1 MNIKNNILFKKKEL
15 LNFCTLRFIFGISY
29 SFMIPIIPLYFSSI
43 GISTIIIGIV
53 MSLYGV
59 GKALTQI
66 PFGVVSDWIGDK
78 LLLIIAL
85 GLMAFVPIVYI
96 ITSNNIFAEGN
107 YIVQG
112 AVLGIAAPAT
122 FSILSRSLEPSK
134 RGECTGYASAVFT
147 LGGGIGAIIGGFVA
161 YKLNSYN
168 TVFAL
173 ASAGI
178 FLSLIFLIFKIRKPE
193 RFMKECKKEDKK
205 VSCRSSVIFNE
216 IKKHKLFPRIILLGS
231 IALLGDFIYG
241 CVVSI
246 FPFYGQEVLHG
257 TDFYTSCIISI
268 YLFVF
273 GLFAPVGGV
282 SSDKIGVKKQ
292 LFLSFMVMNIS
303 LLALSMIRG
312 KILFTGVIIL
322 YFLGATFLNAALQ
335 NSLLEFGEN
344 EKIKGIVFGFVG
356 ASESAG
362 YAISPIIAAYIY
374 ELNKEMLF
382 IGLLCM
388 SLLVTFIFIV
398 LRKKAFDNKEEFSN

>member
-1 MNIKNNILFKKKEL
+1 
-15 LNFCTLRFIFGISY
+15 
-29 SFMIPIIPLYFSSI
+29 
-43 GISTIIIGIV
+43 
-53 MSLYGV
+53 
-59 GKALTQI
+59 
-66 PFGVVSDWIGDK
+66 
-78 LLLIIAL
+78 
-85 GLMAFVPIVYI
+85 
-96 ITSNNIFAEGN
+96 
-107 YIVQG
+107 
-112 AVLGIAAPAT
+112 
-122 FSILSRSLEPSK
+122 
-134 RGECTGYASAVFT
+134 
-147 LGGGIGAIIGGFVA
+147 
-161 YKLNSYN
+161 
-168 TVFAL
+168 
-173 ASAGI
+173 
-178 FLSLIFLIFKIRKPE
+178 
-193 RFMKECKKEDKK
+193 MKECKKEEKK

-273 GLFAPVGGV
+273 GLFAPVGGL